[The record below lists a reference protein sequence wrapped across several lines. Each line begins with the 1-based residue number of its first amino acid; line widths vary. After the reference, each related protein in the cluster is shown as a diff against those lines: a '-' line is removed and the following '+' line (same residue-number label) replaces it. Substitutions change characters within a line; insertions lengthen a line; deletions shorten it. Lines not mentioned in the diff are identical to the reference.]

1 MHIKNVLAEHNRNVV
16 TVEPKTPVAEAA
28 RIMIEN
34 QIGAVIVVGAD
45 ETIAGILSERD
56 IMAAVGE
63 IDTPLERVPTETLMT
78 RNVATCGPD
87 DTVVQAVIKFN
98 NLGIRHLAVVDNG
111 TMKGILS
118 MRDVMQAFSR
128 MIVDQRILGQPK
140 FATELA
146 EALIAA

>member
-1 MHIKNVLAEHNRNVV
+1 MHIENVLAEHNRNVV

-28 RIMIEN
+28 RVMIEN
-34 QIGAVIVVGAD
+34 QIGAVLVIGAD
-45 ETIAGILSERD
+45 EAIAGILSERD
-56 IMAAVGE
+56 IMAAVGD

-78 RNVATCGPD
+78 RNVATCRPG
-87 DTVVQAVIKFN
+87 DTVIQAVIKFN

-111 TMKGILS
+111 TLKGILS